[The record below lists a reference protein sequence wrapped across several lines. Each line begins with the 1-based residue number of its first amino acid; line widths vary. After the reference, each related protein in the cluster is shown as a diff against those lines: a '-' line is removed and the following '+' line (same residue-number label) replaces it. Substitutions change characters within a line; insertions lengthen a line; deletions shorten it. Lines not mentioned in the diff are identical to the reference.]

1 MGKDKLRR
9 FAIVENYSH
18 FIQPE
23 LGEECEFKG
32 KWRSHYFKND
42 NPIVVELG
50 CGKGEYTV
58 GLAERN
64 QNMNYIGVD
73 IKGARMYIGAKDSLE
88 KGLKNVAFLR
98 TKVDFITKSFEL
110 QEVDEI
116 WLTFSDPQRK
126 KPNKRLTSK
135 VFIERYRQ
143 ILKLGGVVHLKTD
156 SDILFEFTE
165 QEIITNNYSSEI
177 VSWDIYQDLDNLQ
190 TDDDKE
196 ILQIRTHYEKLFSA
210 KGSTIKYAKFKI
222 S

>member
-1 MGKDKLRR
+1 VGKDKLRR

-64 QNMNYIGVD
+64 QNINYIGVD

-143 ILKLGGVVHLKTD
+143 ILKPGGFVHLKTD
-156 SDILFEFTE
+156 SDILFEYTE
-165 QEIITNNYSSEI
+165 QEIDMNNYPREI
-177 VSWDIYQDLDNLQ
+177 VSWNIYNDLEKLKS
-190 TDDDKE
+190 DDDKE

>member
-190 TDDDKE
+190 TEEEKQ
-196 ILQIRTHYEKLFSA
+196 ILQIKTHYEKLFSA

>member
-165 QEIITNNYSSEI
+165 QEIITNNYPSEI

-190 TDDDKE
+190 TEEEKQ
-196 ILQIRTHYEKLFSA
+196 ILQIKTHYEKLFSA

>member
-1 MGKDKLRR
+1 
-9 FAIVENYSH
+9 
-18 FIQPE
+18 
-23 LGEECEFKG
+23 
-32 KWRSHYFKND
+32 
-42 NPIVVELG
+42 
-50 CGKGEYTV
+50 
-58 GLAERN
+58 
-64 QNMNYIGVD
+64 
-73 IKGARMYIGAKDSLE
+73 MYIGAKDSLE

-143 ILKLGGVVHLKTD
+143 ILKPGGFVHLKTD

-165 QEIITNNYSSEI
+165 QEIKINNYSSDI
-177 VSWDIYQDLDNLQ
+177 VSWNIYQDLDKLQ
-190 TDDDKE
+190 SDE
-196 ILQIRTHYEKLFSA
+196 ERQILQIRTHYEKLFSA

>member
-18 FIQPE
+18 FIQPA
-23 LGEECEFKG
+23 LGETCEFKG
-32 KWRSHYFKND
+32 KWRSHFFKND

-64 QNMNYIGVD
+64 PNVNYIGVD
-73 IKGARMYIGAKDSLE
+73 IKGARMYIGAKDSME

-98 TKVDFITKSFEL
+98 TKVDFIPLAFEKD
-110 QEVDEI
+110 EVDEI

-135 VFIERYRQ
+135 VFIDRYRQ
-143 ILKLGGVVHLKTD
+143 ILKPGGFIHLKTD
-156 SDILFEFTE
+156 SDILFEFSE
-165 QEIITNNYSSEI
+165 QEILLNNYPHEI
-177 VSWDIYQDLDNLQ
+177 ISWNIYQDLDNLK
-190 TDDDKE
+190 TDFDRE
-196 ILQIRTHYEKLFSA
+196 IIQIKTHYEKLFTA
-210 KGSTIKYAKFKI
+210 KGSIIKYAKFQI